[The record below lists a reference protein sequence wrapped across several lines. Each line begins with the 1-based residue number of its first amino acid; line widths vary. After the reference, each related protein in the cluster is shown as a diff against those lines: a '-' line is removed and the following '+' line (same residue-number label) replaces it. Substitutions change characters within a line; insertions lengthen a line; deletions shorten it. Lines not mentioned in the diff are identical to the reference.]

1 MKTLLK
7 GKRQKLVDWIK
18 SKKKSDKKKVVEQKI
33 DYEGIRLLRE
43 YYIDKDDETHLFI

>member
-7 GKRQKLVDWIK
+7 SKKQKLVDWIK
-18 SKKKSDKKKVVEQKI
+18 SKKAKNKQKPEEKKK
-33 DYEGIRLLRE
+33 DYEGVRLLRE

>member
-7 GKRQKLVDWIK
+7 SKKQKLVDWIK
-18 SKKKSDKKKVVEQKI
+18 SKKSNKKKVVEQKI
-33 DYEGIRLLRE
+33 DDEGLRLLRE